1 MNQAVRNYRK
11 KLGRILCCGAATR
24 TRLLEQFDCILSQFL
39 EECPEPSLG
48 DLYAAFGA
56 PKQMAQELML
66 DVPQEERNRWKRRR
80 RMKRAIPYVIII
92 LLLAVCASIY
102 AFRLRPVEM
111 KERARVVIEE
121 EEEEATE
128 SFEERMRVSE

>member
-56 PKQMAQELML
+56 PKQMAQELMQ
-66 DVPQEERNRWKRRR
+66 DVPREERDRWKRRR

-92 LLLAVCASIY
+92 LLLAVCAGIY
-102 AFRLRPVEM
+102 AFRQQPVMMEEDDTVVIGEKDEAVESF
-111 KERARVVIEE
+111 KERTASVLE
-121 EEEEATE
+121 
-128 SFEERMRVSE
+128 